1 MKTAAVIRCVTVPGN
16 RSPLRQRR
24 YLAKAK
30 SGDYNDCGLPT
41 MPHYVQRSRRACA
54 NCKRTEPL
62 ERAAG
67 YCARSPAN
75 ASMSCPAI
83 WACYAART
91 NESRSC
97 VN

>member
-1 MKTAAVIRCVTVPGN
+1 MKTAAVIRCMTVPGH
-16 RSPLRQRR
+16 RTPLRQRR

-30 SGDYNDCGLPT
+30 SGDYNNCRLPT
-41 MPHYVQRSRRACA
+41 MPHYVQRSRRGCA

-62 ERAAG
+62 ERSAG
-67 YCARSPAN
+67 YCARSRAS

-83 WACYAART
+83 RSRHAART